1 MSNRHANPLIAAAA
15 LAALALTPAAF
26 AHPGGAAISPTS
38 GGLSAGLLHPLLG
51 LDHMLAMLA
60 VGVWAA
66 QLAGRAVW
74 AVPAS
79 FVGVM
84 ILGAALGTGGVALPF
99 VEAGIAASVVV
110 LGLAI
115 AITLRVPTAAAAI
128 GVGAF
133 ALLHGHSH
141 GTELATGLSGV
152 TYAVGFAATTA
163 FLHAAGILLAVA
175 IRRRRST
182 SILQLAGGAIAA
194 AGMLLFVV

>member
-1 MSNRHANPLIAAAA
+1 MSNRNAKLLITAAAF
-15 LAALALTPAAF
+15 AALALTPAAF

-38 GGLSAGLLHPLLG
+38 GGLLAGLLHPLLG
-51 LDHMLAMLA
+51 LDHLLAMLA

-66 QLAGRAVW
+66 QLGGRAVW

-110 LGLAI
+110 LGVAI
-115 AITLRVPTAAAAI
+115 AITLRVPTVAAAI

-141 GTELATGLSGV
+141 GTELAAGLSGV
-152 TYAVGFAATTA
+152 TYAIGFAATTA
-163 FLHAAGILLAVA
+163 SLHAAGILLTLA
-175 IRRRRST
+175 IRRRLPST
-182 SILQLAGGAIAA
+182 ALQLAGGAIAGT
-194 AGMLLFVV
+194 GMLFFVL